1 MGYTNSSMVSYTLLS
16 PNNSGLRT
24 HSIDRITPHC
34 VVGQCTVEA
43 LGQVF
48 YPSSRQASSN
58 YGVGYDGRVGLY
70 CEEKNR
76 SWCSS
81 SGANDQRAITIE
93 IASDNYSPYAIT
105 NAAYNTAVKLM
116 ADICKRNGKNK
127 LVYFADKTTALN
139 YSSNGQKSNEMLIT
153 LHKWFADTFC
163 PGQDIINKLPAM
175 VAAVNQLLGGGSTP
189 ARTLREEAQ
198 YMLDNNINGTARRQQ
213 AAADGFDPD
222 KVQAEIDFI
231 LGKDVSA
238 TITDLVNAMPVIK
251 QGSASSSVYFL
262 QLELTRLGY
271 YSGSLDGE
279 CGSQTVAAITALQ
292 KNWNKAYGMTIDGTF
307 GRQCWKRLLTGK

>member
-1 MGYTNSSMVSYTLLS
+1 MGYTNSSLVSYTLLS
-16 PNNSGLRT
+16 PNHSGLRT

-34 VVGQCTVEA
+34 VVGQCTVES

-58 YGVGYDGRVGLY
+58 YGIGYDGRVGMY

-116 ADICKRNGKNK
+116 ADICKRNGKTK
-127 LVYFADKTTALN
+127 LVYFADKNTALN
-139 YSSNGQKSNEMLIT
+139 YSDNGQKSNEMLIT
-153 LHKWFADTFC
+153 LHKWFASTIC

-175 VAAVNQLLGGGSTP
+175 VAAVNSLLGGGTT
-189 ARTLREEAQ
+189 RTLREEAQ
-198 YMLDNNINGTARRQQ
+198 YMLDNNINGTARKQQ
-213 AAADGFDPD
+213 AVLDGFTPEA
-222 KVQAEIDFI
+222 VQDAIDFI

-238 TITDLVNAMPVIK
+238 TINDLAGAMPAIK

-262 QLELTRLGY
+262 QLELKRLGY
-271 YSGSLDGE
+271 YSGSLDGQ
-279 CGSQTVAAITALQ
+279 CGEETVKAIKALQ
-292 KNWNKAYGMTIDGTF
+292 ANWNKAYGIAVDGVF
-307 GRQCWKRLLTGK
+307 GKACWARLLLGK